1 MIAARYGL
9 GTVTLVPRCG
19 GALRVRARAA
29 PLILRGGFIAMPI
42 NQAEPPQAHE
52 ILKSNPEAIYL
63 DVRTEPEFAQGHPAG
78 AINVPVVFFKG
89 PGQME
94 LNGEFVDVVVKTLP
108 REKKLVVGCLAGGRS
123 QRACELL
130 EAAGYID
137 LTNVRGGFGGARDA
151 SGQVVV
157 AGWRDAGLPVSSE
170 VGDNSYQ
177 ALRRKAGL

>member
-1 MIAARYGL
+1 MS
-9 GTVTLVPRCG
+9 
-19 GALRVRARAA
+19 
-29 PLILRGGFIAMPI
+29 I
-42 NQAEPPQAHE
+42 NQIEPPQAHE
-52 ILKSNPEAIYL
+52 TLKNNPDAIYL

-78 AINVPVVFFKG
+78 AINVPVVFIKG

-94 LNGEFVDVVVKTLP
+94 LNGEFVDVVAKTLP

-130 EAAGYID
+130 EAAGYRD

-157 AGWRDAGLPVSSE
+157 AGWRDAGLPVSTE

-177 ALRRKAGL
+177 ALRQKAGL

>member
-1 MIAARYGL
+1 
-9 GTVTLVPRCG
+9 
-19 GALRVRARAA
+19 
-29 PLILRGGFIAMPI
+29 MPI
-42 NQAEPPQAHE
+42 NQVEPPQAHE
-52 ILKSNPEAIYL
+52 ILKSNPDAIYL
-63 DVRTEPEFAQGHPAG
+63 DVRTEPEFAQGHATG
-78 AINVPVVFFKG
+78 AINVPVVFIKG

-94 LNGEFVDVVVKTLP
+94 LNGEFVDVVAKTLP

-130 EAAGYID
+130 EAAGYAD

-151 SGQVVV
+151 SGQIVV
-157 AGWRDAGLPVSSE
+157 AGWRDAGLPVSTE

>member
-1 MIAARYGL
+1 
-9 GTVTLVPRCG
+9 
-19 GALRVRARAA
+19 
-29 PLILRGGFIAMPI
+29 MPI

-52 ILKSNPEAIYL
+52 ILKSNPDAIYL
-63 DVRTEPEFAQGHPAG
+63 DVRTEPEFAQGHPDG
-78 AINVPVVFFKG
+78 AINVPVVFIKG

-94 LNGEFVDVVVKTLP
+94 LNGEFVEVVAKTLP

-130 EAAGYID
+130 EAAGYAD

-151 SGQVVV
+151 SGQIVV
-157 AGWRDAGLPVSSE
+157 AGWRDAGLPVSTA

>member
-1 MIAARYGL
+1 
-9 GTVTLVPRCG
+9 
-19 GALRVRARAA
+19 
-29 PLILRGGFIAMPI
+29 MPI

-52 ILKSNPEAIYL
+52 ILKSNPDAIYL
-63 DVRTEPEFAQGHPAG
+63 DVRTEPEFAQGHPDG
-78 AINVPVVFFKG
+78 AINVPVVFIKG

-94 LNGEFVDVVVKTLP
+94 LNGEFVDVVAKTLP

-130 EAAGYID
+130 EAAGYAD
-137 LTNVRGGFGGARDA
+137 LTNMRGGFGGARDA

-157 AGWRDAGLPVSSE
+157 AGWREAGLPVSTE